1 VDEHDLTAWAI
12 RFRDGDERSFRKLV
26 DALTRALV
34 AMAYRYTHDWE
45 WSRDLTQETWIRV
58 HELIGRYDPQRSF
71 VSWLYAV
78 HRNGC
83 LDHTRRAWVRRESTA
98 TTADLD
104 RLGGAAPD
112 DPSAE
117 VERREFHERV
127 LAATGRLS
135 ESQRQVFVRVD
146 LEQGRQDEVARQLGI
161 RPGTLRTTLHFA
173 RRRIAAALTAME
185 EGT

>member
-1 VDEHDLTAWAI
+1 MPRPHAPP
-12 RFRDGDERSFRKLV
+12 
-26 DALTRALV
+26 
-34 AMAYRYTHDWE
+34 Y
-45 WSRDLTQETWIRV
+45 
-58 HELIGRYDPQRSF
+58 ELDP
-71 VSWLYAV
+71 
-78 HRNGC
+78 
-83 LDHTRRAWVRRESTA
+83 
-98 TTADLD
+98 
-104 RLGGAAPD
+104 LGGPAPD

-127 LAATGRLS
+127 LAATARLS